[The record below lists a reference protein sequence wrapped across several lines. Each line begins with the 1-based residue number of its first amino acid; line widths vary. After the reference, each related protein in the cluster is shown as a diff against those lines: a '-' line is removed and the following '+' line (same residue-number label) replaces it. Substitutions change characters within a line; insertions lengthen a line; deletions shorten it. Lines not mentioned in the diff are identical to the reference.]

1 VVWCLR
7 ADASSSSATQ
17 FSLFGGGGVVE
28 RLDLQR
34 QPTATQTTKSPSL
47 TLKVLSVGHLARSVS
62 SACPSRC
69 ASSCCKAQ
77 SNMLQLQNAISQFQ
91 PTLDHLFWSSANQ
104 PSVVCGRVIG
114 TGVVLASFVF
124 ARSPRLASFVFAR
137 SFSSVV
143 A

>member
-1 VVWCLR
+1 V
-7 ADASSSSATQ
+7 
-17 FSLFGGGGVVE
+17 GVE
-28 RLDLQR
+28 R
-34 QPTATQTTKSPSL
+34 SG
-47 TLKVLSVGHLARSVS
+47 LSG
-62 SACPSRC
+62 PRC

-137 SFSSVV
+137 SLVFLRGGVTKRPPRQPAATLNYQFAIV
-143 A
+143 